1 MSIGGARSTGVVLSL
16 VTTEGWMKRTIL
28 LLTVIATMVLAYA
41 GLALAQTSTAE
52 TLDANTL
59 GLGESVNAYT
69 AVGDQKAVQTFT
81 AEHNGQL
88 TSAKLK
94 IHLESV
100 WGP

>member
-1 MSIGGARSTGVVLSL
+1 
-16 VTTEGWMKRTIL
+16 MKRTIL

-52 TLDANTL
+52 TLDANTM